1 MRISDWSSD
10 VCSSDLASHLQLA
23 ILKKR
28 FNLENLQFVHFAGGT
43 PAYTAALGGHVDVAM
58 GSSTTA
64 QRAETIN
71 FLAVF
76 NDKRDPALPEVP
88 TLKELGHVVE
98 PVNQLVYARS
108 AERRVGKERVR
119 TCK

>member
-1 MRISDWSSD
+1 MPLFLSFS
-10 VCSSDLASHLQLA
+10 
-23 ILKKR
+23 
-28 FNLENLQFVHFAGGT
+28 GGT

-71 FLAVF
+71 FLAFF

-88 TLKELGHVVE
+88 TLKELCHDVE
-98 PVNQLVYARS
+98 PVNQLVYANTGPGVPTDRVAKLTERS
-108 AERRVGKERVR
+108 EERRVGKECVS
-119 TCK
+119 TCRSRWSPYH